1 MSAALEVLRLAER
14 QFREPALPIPEGVLE
29 GMVRATG
36 ARGGLLRRGDTVLA
50 RTGVEQPAERRIE
63 LAAGGDPFSVELVG
77 GGDPEPSLCTAARV
91 TLATWAM
98 RDELKS
104 ARFAERR
111 RLWEVESLR
120 AIAEVL
126 GGTLESEAIAE
137 TMVLHTTALLDARRG
152 EVWLPG
158 QGGWRV
164 AARVGG
170 AVLTDEEVAGL
181 ADGGLLEERRIAVPF
196 VGRRG
201 RLGVVGL
208 ADREVRGGLAAF
220 APTDA
225 ETLALFASQAAVAL
239 ENASLHH
246 EAMERQLLER
256 ELELAAAIQ
265 RELLPREIAPLP
277 GFEIGALTEPC
288 RQVGGDVYDL
298 IAAPDG
304 MLLMLGD
311 VTGKGVPAALMAAS
325 LQAAVRVLG
334 RGCPAVVDLANQINH
349 YLVGATPENKFATV
363 FLGCLRANGRLEYVS
378 AGHNPAVLASADGT
392 VRLLH
397 SSGPPFGLLADAD
410 YPSEQVEIAPGDLLL
425 IYTDGFSEAPG
436 AGTGEDFGIE
446 RMVELTVAMRDEPFA
461 RLSAELFTAVARHTG
476 DAPSHDDR
484 TLLMVRRRQG

>member
-1 MSAALEVLRLAER
+1 MTATLEVLRLAER
-14 QFREPALPIPEGVLE
+14 QFREPTLPVPEGVLE
-29 GMVRATG
+29 SIVRATG
-36 ARGGLLRRGDTVLA
+36 ARGGVLRRGDAVVA
-50 RTGVEQPAERRIE
+50 RTGAEQPASRRVE
-63 LAAGGDPFSVELVG
+63 LATVADAFSLELVG
-77 GGDPEPSLCTAARV
+77 GEEPEASLATVARI

-98 RDELKS
+98 REELKN

-126 GGTLESEAIAE
+126 GGTLEVDAIAE
-137 TMVLHTTALLDARRG
+137 TMVLHSTALLDARRG
-152 EVWLPG
+152 EVWLPAHG
-158 QGGWRV
+158 SWRP

-170 AVLTDEEVAGL
+170 TVLTDAEVEAL

-201 RLGVVGL
+201 RLGVVAL

-220 APTDA
+220 AATDA

-304 MLLMLGD
+304 MLLILGD

-334 RGCPAVVDLANQINH
+334 RACPAVVDLAHQINH

-363 FLGCLRANGRLEYVS
+363 FLGCLRAGGELEYVS

-397 SSGPPFGLLADAD
+397 SSGPPFGLLTDAD
-410 YPSEQVEIAPGDLLL
+410 YPSERVQMAPGDLLL
-425 IYTDGFSEAPG
+425 AYTDGFSEAPG
-436 AGTGEDFGIE
+436 TGTDEDFGIE
-446 RMVELTVAMRDEPFA
+446 RLVELTVAMRGEPFA
-461 RLSAELFTAVARHTG
+461 RLAEELFAAVARHTG
-476 DAPSHDDR
+476 GTPPHDDR
-484 TLLMVRRRQG
+484 TLLMVRRRQE